1 MPTTPTRSAPARY
14 PDAVT
19 DAPSGPADP
28 AVASGVS
35 DTERPPAPE
44 SGPNEAVPRGP
55 PAAPPP
61 EARKVRP
68 AAPPKLPAPAAAAPR
83 APSSNRMP
91 AAPRAQTQVG
101 VAPPRVDPTS
111 SQRLAA
117 AKPRIARPPTPDI
130 AFAPGGAIAAPAATP
145 AVPNTVPAPPPAAA
159 EAVPV
164 AIPPGT
170 AMGLAPALE
179 ALAPATPAPEAVSSP
194 EPPKVPLTRRCTT
207 CDERYPGDFLVC
219 PRDATPLADETG
231 EHLVDPLLGKLLGE
245 TYQIVRVIGEGGMG
259 RVYEARHLRLKQ
271 RRYAVKTLHAEL
283 ARNVEMAARFMREAE
298 SVSGLD
304 HPNVVDVFDVHH
316 LPDGTPYLVGEFL
329 EGEELADYVGN
340 HGALDPFKAAN
351 VARQVCA
358 ALGAA
363 HDRGIVHRD
372 MKPENIFV
380 MKSSSDAVAAGTSK
394 RLSIKVLDFGISKAG
409 GGERTHL
416 TKTGVIMGTPSY
428 MAPEQARGKQV
439 DHRADVYSVGACL
452 YFMITGKRPFDSDDP
467 TSTISMV
474 LTQDPQR
481 PREIDAR
488 IPEALELIVQRA
500 MAKDAR
506 DRYQTMAELE
516 KALAAFESSSAILPS
531 VPVMPLAVAEGV
543 DPKATGAR
551 RAFDAMQVVLGSS
564 SVAPPAMTSTRE
576 AKLARPTIVLAST
589 ALGFWFIGG
598 TAAALGGL
606 VRVLHDGEITVT
618 ESVLLLVGVLF
629 AAATPVGIY
638 VSHVKKKIWPNSVR
652 AVQVASDLKRITGSA
667 LVSYG
672 ALGMANRLVH
682 TIFLRSSH
690 RLASG
695 VWDVGLFVLSVLIAL
710 TIGGFAPLLRN
721 LRRRRPEGS

>member
-1 MPTTPTRSAPARY
+1 MP
-14 PDAVT
+14 
-19 DAPSGPADP
+19 
-28 AVASGVS
+28 VA
-35 DTERPPAPE
+35 A
-44 SGPNEAVPRGP
+44 
-55 PAAPPP
+55 
-61 EARKVRP
+61 
-68 AAPPKLPAPAAAAPR
+68 
-83 APSSNRMP
+83 
-91 AAPRAQTQVG
+91 RAQTQVG
-101 VAPPRVDPTS
+101 VAPQRLDPPPS
-111 SQRLAA
+111 SQRVPA
-117 AKPRIARPPTPDI
+117 ARPPL
-130 AFAPGGAIAAPAATP
+130 
-145 AVPNTVPAPPPAAA
+145 APPPTPAEAPVAEGTNFGVAPPPDVAA
-159 EAVPV
+159 ES
-164 AIPPGT
+164 
-170 AMGLAPALE
+170 
-179 ALAPATPAPEAVSSP
+179 TPAPVA
-194 EPPKVPLTRRCTT
+194 LTRRCTT

-329 EGEELADYVGN
+329 EGEELADYVARN
-340 HGALDPFKAAN
+340 GALEPSMAAH

-363 HDRGIVHRD
+363 HERGIVHRD

-380 MKSSSDAVAAGTSK
+380 LKSSIDAVLAGASK
-394 RLSIKVLDFGISKAG
+394 KLAIKVLDFGISKAG

-416 TKTGVIMGTPSY
+416 TRTGVIMGTPSY
-428 MAPEQARGKQV
+428 MSPEQARGKQV

-452 YFMITGKRPFDSDDP
+452 YFMITGRRPFDSDDP

-488 IPEALELIVQRA
+488 IPEGLELIVQRA
-500 MAKDAR
+500 MAKDVR
-506 DRYQTMAELE
+506 DRHQTMAELE
-516 KALAAFESSSAILPS
+516 KALAAFASSSSGTIPS
-531 VPVMPLAVAEGV
+531 TQVLALAAPETGELQG
-543 DPKATGAR
+543 TGAK
-551 RAFDAMQVVLGSS
+551 RAFDAMQVVLGTPSLS
-564 SVAPPAMTSTRE
+564 PPGLTSGRE
-576 AKLARPTIVLAST
+576 AKLARPTIVVASA

-606 VRVLHDGEITVT
+606 VRVLHDGEITLT

-629 AAATPVGIY
+629 AAATPIGIY
-638 VSHVKKKIWPNSVR
+638 IAHVKKKIWPNSVR
-652 AVQVASDLKRITGSA
+652 AVQVASDLKRTAASA
-667 LVSYG
+667 FLSYG
-672 ALGMANRLVH
+672 ALSMANRLAH
-682 TIFLRSSH
+682 TILLRSSH
-690 RLASG
+690 KLASG
-695 VWDVGLFVLSVLIAL
+695 AWDMAIFALSLVFAL
-710 TIGGFAPLLRN
+710 TIGGFTPLVRN
-721 LRRRRPEGS
+721 LRRRRTEGS